1 MGRVVQSLPGLLPA
15 LALSGALLA
24 AGCTVGPNF
33 VRPDAATAPHWS
45 ASSQPQ
51 LAGRVSTVREDGPPV
66 ERWWLQ
72 FNDASLESLIER
84 AVSAN
89 LDLKIAVQ
97 RVEEARAERD
107 VTGSQAWPRLS
118 VGASYTRQQL
128 SQTTPTGALFS
139 SVGQIVLP
147 GGQHVHVP
155 LTYNQFQV
163 DADASW
169 EIDLFGRVRRA
180 IEAASAEVQV
190 SIEDQH
196 AVRLTLLSDVAQ
208 SYIQLRG
215 AQLRKATAVENAA
228 TLTELLDLTQ
238 QRRDAGLTTD
248 EDVSRSAAQLASTRA
263 DLPAYDLQITQGIN
277 RLSALLGR
285 EPQALR
291 GELMSAAS
299 IPAVPDSVAVGVPA
313 DLARRRPDIREAE
326 ANLHAAT
333 AQIGVA
339 TADLFPRLVLTAQGG
354 LQSQALNQLSEWA
367 SRFGAVGPGFQL
379 PIFDRGRWK
388 SVHLQNVRAQE
399 SALAYQNTVL
409 KALHEVANA
418 LAAFNA
424 DQQRRLELDQA
435 VSHNRDALALARQR
449 YQSGVANFID
459 VLDAER
465 SLQQNESAQI
475 DAVTATSVDL
485 VALYRAL
492 GGGWEQIS
500 QEGSS

>member
-1 MGRVVQSLPGLLPA
+1 MRRERPSLRSLLSP
-15 LALSGALLA
+15 LAGALLA
-24 AGCTVGPNF
+24 AGCNVGPNF
-33 VRPDAATAPHWS
+33 ARPDPKVPPQWVATAVAPGS
-45 ASSQPQ
+45 ERASK
-51 LAGRVSTVREDGPPV
+51 ARDDAEPV
-66 ERWWLQ
+66 AQWWLQ
-72 FNDASLESLIER
+72 FNDATLQSLIER
-84 AVSAN
+84 AVGAN

-107 VTGSQAWPRLS
+107 VTGSQAWPHLS
-118 VGASYTRQQL
+118 VGAGYSRQRL
-128 SQTTPTGALFS
+128 SETTPTGALFS
-139 SVGQIVLP
+139 SVGQLPLP
-147 GGQHVHVP
+147 GGQHVRVP

-180 IEAASAEVQV
+180 VEAANAQVQV
-190 SIEDQH
+190 SMEDEH
-196 AVRLTLLSDVAQ
+196 AVQLTLLSDVAQ

-215 AQLRKATAVENAA
+215 AQRRLATALENVA
-228 TLTELLDLTQ
+228 TLTELLELTR

-248 EDVSRSAAQLASTRA
+248 EDVSRSAAQLSSTRA
-263 DLPAYDLQITQGIN
+263 DLPAYDLQITDSIN

-285 EPQALR
+285 EPDALR
-291 GELMSAAS
+291 GELSAATP

-313 DLARRRPDIREAE
+313 QLARRRPDIREAE
-326 ANLHAAT
+326 ASLHAAT

-339 TADLFPRLVLTAQGG
+339 TADLFPRLVLSGQGG
-354 LQSQALNQLSEWA
+354 LQSQGLNQLAEWA
-367 SRFGAVGPGFQL
+367 SRFGSFGPSFQL

-388 SVHLQNVRAQE
+388 TVHLQSVRAQE
-399 SALAYQNTVL
+399 SALAYQSTVL

-418 LAAFNA
+418 LAAFSA
-424 DQQRRLELDQA
+424 DQVRRMELDHA
-435 VSHNRDALALARQR
+435 VGESRDALALARER

-465 SLQQNESAQI
+465 SLQLNESAQI

-492 GGGWEQIS
+492 GGGWDPLPE
-500 QEGSS
+500 EKSS

>member
-1 MGRVVQSLPGLLPA
+1 MRQDQQSALWLLPS
-15 LALSGALLA
+15 LLGGLLA
-24 AGCTVGPNF
+24 AGCNVGPNF
-33 VRPDAATAPHWS
+33 VRPDAKTPAHWS
-45 ASSQPQ
+45 ASSQPPG
-51 LAGRVSTVREDGPPV
+51 AARASTLHEESPPV

-72 FNDASLESLIER
+72 FNDAALESLMER
-84 AVSAN
+84 AVGAN
-89 LDLKIAVQ
+89 LDLKIAVR

-118 VGASYTRQQL
+118 LGTSYARQRL
-128 SQTTPTGALFS
+128 SQTTPTGALFT

-147 GGQHVHVP
+147 GGQHVQVP
-155 LTYNQFQV
+155 LTYNQFQA

-169 EIDLFGRVRRA
+169 EIDLFGRVRRQ
-180 IEAASAEVQV
+180 IEAATAQVQV
-190 SIEDQH
+190 SVEDEH
-196 AVRLTLLSDVAQ
+196 AVRLTLMSDVAQ
-208 SYIQLRG
+208 GYIQLRG
-215 AQLRKATAVENAA
+215 AQLRKATAMENAA
-228 TLTELLDLTQ
+228 TLTELLELTR

-285 EPQALR
+285 EPDALR
-291 GELMSAAS
+291 AELATAAP
-299 IPAVPDSVAVGVPA
+299 IPTVPDSVAVGVPA
-313 DLARRRPDIREAE
+313 DLARRRPDVREAE
-326 ANLHAAT
+326 ASLHAAT

-354 LQSQALNQLSEWA
+354 LQSQALNQLAEWA
-367 SRFGAVGPGFQL
+367 SRFGALGPSFTL

-388 SVHLQNVRAQE
+388 TVHLQNVRAQE
-399 SALAYQNTVL
+399 SALAYENTVL

-418 LAAFNA
+418 LAGFNA
-424 DQQRRLELDQA
+424 DQDRRLELDQA
-435 VSHNRDALALARQR
+435 VSASREALGLARER

-465 SLQQNESAQI
+465 SLQQNESGQI

-500 QEGSS
+500 PEGSP